1 VISDLLAAFLAA
13 QLDHRDVIQAS
24 RRRIWERYDDGL
36 ADWAQRVGARQPI
49 VPPHCEQAFHMYY
62 LLAPT
67 AAFRAGL
74 IEHLKQRGIL
84 AVFHYLPLHLSTMG
98 LRFGGRPGQCP
109 VTEDAAD
116 RLVRLPFFTSMTEA
130 EQDDV
135 IAALE
140 SFSGG

>member
-1 VISDLLAAFLAA
+1 
-13 QLDHRDVIQAS
+13 
-24 RRRIWERYDDGL
+24 
-36 ADWAQRVGARQPI
+36 
-49 VPPHCEQAFHMYY
+49 
-62 LLAPT
+62 
-67 AAFRAGL
+67 
-74 IEHLKQRGIL
+74 
-84 AVFHYLPLHLSTMG
+84 MG

-130 EQDDV
+130 EQGDV